1 MSATNSPRES
11 FPVARKLLRFGGR
24 WRSNWLLR
32 HQHPVS
38 FWLHMVGIPLTFIG
52 LVSLFFLP
60 WYIGVGA
67 FVFGY
72 LLQWLGHV
80 IEGNDVGEIIPIKR
94 LLGLRTVAIS
104 PRYAKTPDV
113 TNPAA

>member
-1 MSATNSPRES
+1 MSTTNSPRES
-11 FPVARKLLRFGGR
+11 FPIARKLLRFGGR
-24 WRSNWLLR
+24 WRANWLLR

-60 WYIGVGA
+60 WPFGVTA
-67 FVFGY
+67 FVIGY
-72 LLQWLGHV
+72 LLQGIGHA
-80 IEGNDVGEIIPIKR
+80 IEGNDIGEFIPLKR

-104 PRYAKTPDV
+104 PRYAKAPV
-113 TNPAA
+113 ATNPAA